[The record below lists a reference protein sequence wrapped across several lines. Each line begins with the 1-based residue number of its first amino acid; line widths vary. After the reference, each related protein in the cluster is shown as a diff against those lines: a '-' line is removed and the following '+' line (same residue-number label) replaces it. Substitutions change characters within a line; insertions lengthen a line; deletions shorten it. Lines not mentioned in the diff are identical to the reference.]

1 MSMTKIKKGDTVK
14 VIAGKDSGVKEG
26 KVLSVDAKNHR
37 VVVEGVNMVTKHAKP
52 SQANPNGGIVQ
63 KEAPIDISNVMLVH
77 KGKATRVGFKVENGK
92 KVRFAKA
99 TGEVID

>member
-1 MSMTKIKKGDTVK
+1 MSMMKIKKGDTVK
-14 VIAGKDSGVKEG
+14 VIAGKDSDAEG
-26 KVLSVDAKNHR
+26 KILSVDAKKHR

-77 KGKATRVGFKVENGK
+77 KGKATRVGFKMENGK